1 MSFGIGRRMKS
12 KDKRKYLNTL
22 LEGEHLAEFERVK
35 AYHGI
40 KTNSD
45 VVRFLIRQE
54 ARRVARESP
63 AITMANPSPA

>member
-1 MSFGIGRRMKS
+1 MNTQQDGKF
-12 KDKRKYLNTL
+12 LNTF
-22 LEGEHLAEFERVK
+22 LEGQHLAEFERVK

-54 ARRVARESP
+54 ARRVARQEGHALTVSQPTP
-63 AITMANPSPA
+63 A

>member
-1 MSFGIGRRMKS
+1 MTNQQDGKF
-12 KDKRKYLNTL
+12 LNTY
-22 LEGEHLAEFERVK
+22 LEGRHLTEFERVK

-54 ARRVARESP
+54 ARRVAKQEAPVLTVSQP
-63 AITMANPSPA
+63 ATA